1 MALGTLLIIVG
12 VVLFLVGLA
21 KIGASQSGGFNNV
34 LKNLGI
40 NVGGSITQVN
50 RQGNVSS
57 PPANGKKEFDW
68 SGVIIAA
75 LGVVSAVFGY
85 LAK

>member
-12 VVLFLVGLA
+12 AVLFLVGLA
-21 KIGASQSGGFNNV
+21 KIGTGQSGGVNNV
-34 LKNLGI
+34 LKNFGI
-40 NVGGSITQVN
+40 NVAGSITQVN
-50 RQGNVSS
+50 RPGNVSS
-57 PPANGKKEFDW
+57 APASSKKEFDW